1 MCYVAA
7 QFYCTYGIRCYVCL
21 SAVCVFCL
29 LLFPS
34 YVQVFQVDQ
43 YNLTDEI
50 TCQNVF
56 CLIYIF
62 IYKAILS

>member
-1 MCYVAA
+1 MTIYQLCVMLMLNFTVYVWCCC
-7 QFYCTYGIRCYVCL
+7 FVCL

-43 YNLTDEI
+43 HNLTDEI

-56 CLIYIF
+56 FLFIIF
-62 IYKAILS
+62 Y